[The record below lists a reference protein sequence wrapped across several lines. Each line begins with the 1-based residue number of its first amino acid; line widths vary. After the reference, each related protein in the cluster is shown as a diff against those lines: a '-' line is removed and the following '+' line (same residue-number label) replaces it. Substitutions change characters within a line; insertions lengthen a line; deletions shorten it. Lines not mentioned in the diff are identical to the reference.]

1 MYIKM
6 KTTLIIPAY
15 NEDPKILKQ
24 IVKKSKKYVDKIIII
39 DDGSSKNIKIDCT
52 IIKNIKNKGKG
63 FSIRKAIKFVGK
75 SDIII
80 FMDAD
85 NEHDPKD
92 LPKFL
97 NKFKSNK
104 FQGLVIGKRRQYRS
118 PLRKILNN
126 WMNFWIGFI
135 IKKADFSCGFRA
147 IDISSLKKF
156 NLKSNRFE
164 IDLEMIL
171 ESYLN
176 KIKIVSIDINH
187 KPVKK
192 SHVKFI
198 DYIKLN
204 NFFDRWI
211 LKSHSKLNIPLL
223 KKMFLMFFSV
233 IGLIIGSIVY
243 LTYSIFNLATSG

>member
-1 MYIKM
+1 MHIRLARVLRSKSISPEVPTPGIKIVDVLHFGILS
-6 KTTLIIPAY
+6 KNAY
-15 NEDPKILKQ
+15 QSFTKFDETEVYPKILKQ

-156 NLKSNRFE
+156 
-164 IDLEMIL
+164 I
-171 ESYLN
+171 
-176 KIKIVSIDINH
+176 
-187 KPVKK
+187 
-192 SHVKFI
+192 
-198 DYIKLN
+198 
-204 NFFDRWI
+204 
-211 LKSHSKLNIPLL
+211 
-223 KKMFLMFFSV
+223 
-233 IGLIIGSIVY
+233 
-243 LTYSIFNLATSG
+243 